1 MLLKRLFFYV
11 LCSFL
16 FWGSGVAFEEE
27 LRQVDV
33 GVVKVSDGE
42 GLTGEIL
49 KKVYALEGMAVGF
62 NPRRDELETDV
73 WLAGEGAFLLVLDE
87 VVAVFKRDTFPRWD
101 GAYTMD
107 YTRGVGIDGGGYG
120 QGSPMGTVQFSRWDE
135 VVDRETAWLQL
146 NLDLCDVLID
156 TRDQVDRFLEM
167 NEMNRNLYGFELL
180 WETSVAV
187 GFGDS
192 VRGRALEKTFTRGI
206 RVLLESGGLEELHQK
221 WGRSFDAARWRE
233 YGDTD

>member
-1 MLLKRLFFYV
+1 MQV
-11 LCSFL
+11 
-16 FWGSGVAFEEE
+16 GAGASGASGGRE
-27 LRQVDV
+27 LA
-33 GVVKVSDGE
+33 
-42 GLTGEIL
+42 GEIL
-49 KKVYALEGMAVGF
+49 GAVYALEGM
-62 NPRRDELETDV
+62 RLEFVAEVPGQDV
-73 WLAGEGAFLLVLDE
+73 HIWLGEGGSYFLVEDE
-87 VVAVFKRDTFPRWD
+87 VVAVFKRDTFARWD
-101 GAYTMD
+101 GAHTMD

-187 GFGDS
+187 GFRDS